1 MLHAALMPLVSRIE
15 SSPTAKPQILDLRTG
30 GNRIHAEVHWGAENS
45 FSNTVTLDSLLDGAE
60 LRFRA
65 AIIGA
70 LVLEGFDLHEPHP
83 YLQHPMDILKAIAR
97 IGTLDFGITWKSFHQ
112 DLLTAEKFGILVD
125 LSLQSAPSM
134 QFASFLQSGKPSN
147 RLP

>member
-15 SSPTAKPQILDLRTG
+15 SSPTARPQILDHRTG
-30 GNRIHAEVHWGAENS
+30 GNATPVEVPWSAQNS

-70 LVLEGFDLHEPHP
+70 LVLEGFELHEPQP
-83 YLQHPMDILKAIAR
+83 YLQHPTDLLRAVAR
-97 IGTLDFGITWKSFHQ
+97 INLLDFGITWKSFHQ
-112 DLLTAEKFGILVD
+112 DLLTAERFGILVD
-125 LSLQSAPSM
+125 LSLQSAPSV
-134 QFASFLQSGKPSN
+134 QFASFLQSGTPSN
-147 RLP
+147 RLL